1 MFLSLKLANFVR
13 FYDFAEGNI
22 ILKGDI
28 LKNYINYKQTR
39 SHVPINDLQVCVSV
53 TLYFLVHI
61 ACDEKN
67 IILAIKIWDNERF
80 NKLQVIATICKSNY
94 TQVHVVHYLLDF

>member
-13 FYDFAEGNI
+13 FYDFAKGNT

-28 LKNYINYKQTR
+28 LKNYIKQTR
-39 SHVPINDLQVCVSV
+39 SHVPINDLQVC
-53 TLYFLVHI
+53 
-61 ACDEKN
+61 DEKN
-67 IILAIKIWDNERF
+67 IILAINIWDNERF

>member
-13 FYDFAEGNI
+13 FYDFAAGNI

-28 LKNYINYKQTR
+28 LKNYIKQTR

-53 TLYFLVHI
+53 TLCCLVHI

-67 IILAIKIWDNERF
+67 IILAINIWGNERF

>member
-1 MFLSLKLANFVR
+1 MFLSLELANFVR
-13 FYDFAEGNI
+13 FYDFAKGNT

-28 LKNYINYKQTR
+28 LKYYIKQTR

-67 IILAIKIWDNERF
+67 IILAINIWDNERF